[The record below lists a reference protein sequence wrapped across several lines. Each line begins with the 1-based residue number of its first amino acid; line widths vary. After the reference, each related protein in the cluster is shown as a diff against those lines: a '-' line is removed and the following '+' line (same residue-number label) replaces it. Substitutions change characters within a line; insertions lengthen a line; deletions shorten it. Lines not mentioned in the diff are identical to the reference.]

1 MVLSFHSYKE
11 WNNLHLGKQYLP
23 WLCYCLYR
31 CTVYIM
37 YFSLKNLYFPW
48 LSKVTMEMALPR
60 VLWMVCNLQR
70 WPVNVTGY
78 FQYLYPHHSHPP
90 SKLWTSLDQSGSLKM
105 VVAFLCSWFTQAA
118 GHWSCSIYHKL
129 RSLRVIITKANGE
142 SCQDERPLQGTAL
155 FPCLSAI

>member
-48 LSKVTMEMALPR
+48 LSKVTMENGSPSCSLNGLQFTALAGQCHRILPIS
-60 VLWMVCNLQR
+60 L
-70 WPVNVTGY
+70 
-78 FQYLYPHHSHPP
+78 SPP
-90 SKLWTSLDQSGSLKM
+90 QSPTIQTLDQSGPLKM
-105 VVAFLCSWFTQAA
+105 VAAFLCSWFTQAA

-129 RSLRVIITKANGE
+129 RSLRVIITKADGE
-142 SCQDERPLQGTAL
+142 SCQDERLLQGTAL